1 VRIKL
6 DENVHRD
13 VVDALRA
20 AGHDAVTIPDQNL
33 GGCPDADVARA
44 VKSEGRCL
52 ITFDLDFA
60 DPRRYPPQEFAGL
73 VVLRLRNTA
82 SARQIDRIRTFLA
95 EEPDVRGRLWIV
107 EETRARD
114 WTP

>member
-13 VVDALRA
+13 VVEALRA
-20 AGHDAVTIPDQNL
+20 AG
-33 GGCPDADVARA
+33 R
-44 VKSEGRCL
+44 
-52 ITFDLDFA
+52 
-60 DPRRYPPQEFAGL
+60 L

-95 EEPDVRGRLWIV
+95 EEPVGRGRLWIV